1 MRALLLTL
9 LLTGCAAHDWN
20 CPRYGVRP
28 GQPMG
33 ALVAINELADSDIE
47 RTCGKGAAGCVL
59 EDERGLNLY
68 YRNGDECT
76 LRHELCHVM
85 HGPHHTVD
93 YQRGVIAGGA
103 RPTCPGS

>member
-1 MRALLLTL
+1 MRWLLLL
-9 LLTGCAAHDWN
+9 LLLSGCAHDWN
-20 CPRYGVRP
+20 CMRYGVRL
-28 GQPMG
+28 GEPMG
-33 ALVAINELADSDIE
+33 PLAAINELPDSEIE
-47 RTCGKGAAGCVL
+47 RACGRGLVGCVIP
-59 EDERGLNLY
+59 RGEHVALY